1 MKEDEENG
9 KRKERKKIIIN
20 RNHTYSLE
28 YSYRSINDT
37 SVLVFPRDLKG

>member
-1 MKEDEENG
+1 MKKMGKGKKKE
-9 KRKERKKIIIN
+9 KRKKN